1 MNLKGGL
8 NGLGVKPKD
17 LFGEK
22 ESGALPPAPPRNFL
36 NIKEKALKK
45 KEEEFFNVLE
55 IVRGSAPNPGKG
67 YSPFA
72 NPGG

>member
-1 MNLKGGL
+1 LNLKGGL

-36 NIKEKALKK
+36 NIKEKA
-45 KEEEFFNVLE
+45 
-55 IVRGSAPNPGKG
+55 
-67 YSPFA
+67 
-72 NPGG
+72 